1 MRVVSARAGRWVL
14 ATLVAAGTIAAIEV
28 LVAEGDEFADR
39 RNAMVDALVAN
50 GIISDARVI
59 GAMRMVP
66 RHLFVSEAQRDLA
79 YRDQAL
85 PIAHGQNL
93 YAPSIIGIMVEALA
107 PEASARVLEIGAGC
121 GYQTAVLAKLVR
133 HVYSVEPN
141 AELAVSAQARLR
153 ELGITNAT
161 VKQGDPSAGWPEQAP
176 FDAIVV
182 NAAAEDVPPAL
193 LDQLAEGGRM
203 VIALIEEGWAQKL
216 YLITKQGGQ
225 LARTELADVIFAPM
239 ARGEEAGVRLW
250 CFPFESSRV
259 RRSASSPT
267 HRWPMKSGRLPDL
280 WVSSTIAPHPWAE

>member
-14 ATLVAAGTIAAIEV
+14 ATLVAAGTIAAIEA

-59 GAMRMVP
+59 GAMRTVP

-239 ARGEEAGVRLW
+239 VRGE
-250 CFPFESSRV
+250 
-259 RRSASSPT
+259 
-267 HRWPMKSGRLPDL
+267 
-280 WVSSTIAPHPWAE
+280 